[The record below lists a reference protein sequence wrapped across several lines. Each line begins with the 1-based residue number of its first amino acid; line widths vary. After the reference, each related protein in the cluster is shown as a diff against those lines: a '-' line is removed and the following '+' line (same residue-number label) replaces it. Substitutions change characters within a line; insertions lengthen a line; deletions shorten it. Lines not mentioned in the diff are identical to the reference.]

1 MSSFTKEQGERG
13 HLTDDETPL
22 CMDCD
27 LLCTT
32 TDTVVTLHNIQN
44 NSTTSN
50 ALLGLRKAASIEW

>member
-1 MSSFTKEQGERG
+1 MSSFTKGRAKGG

-32 TDTVVTLHNIQN
+32 FDTVVTLHNIQN
-44 NSTTSN
+44 NSTISN
-50 ALLGLRKAASIEW
+50 AFFGLRKAASIEW